1 MRDSIVGQVQ
11 TMYRFSGISQMGH
24 SKQRAKELARSSG
37 AKTWHEIGKHFGTY
51 SYSTAD
57 AYRDVWK
64 QVLSFAKRE
73 FGVLR

>member
-1 MRDSIVGQVQ
+1 MARN
-11 TMYRFSGISQMGH
+11 RERLGI
-24 SKQRAKELARSSG
+24 
-37 AKTWHEIGKHFGTY
+37 Y

-73 FGVLR
+73 FSVKDIEKLNEEIVHISQHLKLEQGVSKKTF

>member
-1 MRDSIVGQVQ
+1 
-11 TMYRFSGISQMGH
+11 MGH